1 MPGRQIITDKSM
13 RELKSHGTPE
23 FPFEYYLDDTR
34 QFDNNF
40 IEWHWHNEFEWMYVE
55 SGSVDCLVGL
65 ERFTLGEGDGLFI
78 NSKIIHRFESE
89 SGAVLPNIL
98 FAPEFIAPAE
108 SAIYAEYVKPALL
121 CAVQFYIL
129 HKAAPEH
136 QAVLNA
142 LYTAVQL
149 AADNTPAKT
158 YYTPV
163 ADVATGVTNKLE
175 IQATTLRLWDSF
187 FKLAGDSFNITA
199 DAKDT
204 LLHTRIRTM
213 LQFISGHYREKIS
226 LTDIAAS
233 ANISKSE
240 ALRCFH
246 TAIDSTPVSYL
257 NDYRLG
263 RAKELILSTDDSIT
277 NIAFD
282 TGIENTSYF
291 VRSFKKKYGMTPQSL
306 RKAARHVCTTPTS
319 PSPCSYT

>member
-40 IEWHWHNEFEWMYVE
+40 IEWHWHNEFEWLYVQ
-55 SGSVDCLVGL
+55 SGSVDCLVGF
-65 ERFTLGEGDGLFI
+65 ERFTLEEGDGLFI

-108 SAIYAEYVKPALL
+108 SAIYAEYVKPAILS
-121 CAVQFYIL
+121 AVQFFIL
-129 HKAAPEH
+129 HRSAPEH
-136 QAVLNA
+136 HNVLNA

-175 IQATTLRLWDSF
+175 ILNATLGLWNSF
-187 FKLAGDSFNITA
+187 FKLAGNDFNITA
-199 DAKDT
+199 DARDT
-204 LLHTRIRTM
+204 LLQTRIRTM
-213 LQFISGHYREKIS
+213 LSFIALHYQEKIS
-226 LTDIAAS
+226 LSDIAAS

-246 TAIDSTPVSYL
+246 TAIGSTPVSYL
-257 NDYRLG
+257 NDYRLS
-263 RAKELILSTDDSIT
+263 RAKELILSTSDPIT

-291 VRSFKKKYGMTPQSL
+291 VRCFKKKYGVTPQSL
-306 RKAARHVCTTPTS
+306 RK
-319 PSPCSYT
+319 YKNMNNI

>member
-40 IEWHWHNEFEWMYVE
+40 IEWHWHNEFEWLYVQ
-55 SGSVDCLVGL
+55 SGSVDCLVGF
-65 ERFTLGEGDGLFI
+65 ERFTLEEGDGLFI

-108 SAIYAEYVKPALL
+108 SAIYTEYVKPAILS
-121 CAVQFYIL
+121 AVQFYIL
-129 HKAAPEH
+129 HKSAPEH
-136 QAVLNA
+136 RTVLNA
-142 LYTAVQL
+142 LYTAIQL

-175 IQATTLRLWDSF
+175 ILNTTLYLWNNF
-187 FKLAGDSFNITA
+187 FRLAGSAFNITA
-199 DAKDT
+199 DARDT
-204 LLHTRIRTM
+204 MLQTRIRTM
-213 LQFISGHYREKIS
+213 LSFIASHYQEKIS
-226 LTDIAAS
+226 LSDIAAS

-246 TAIDSTPVSYL
+246 TAIGSTPVGYL
-257 NDYRLG
+257 NDYRLS
-263 RAKELILSTDDSIT
+263 RAKELILSTSDPIT

-291 VRSFKKKYGMTPQSL
+291 VRSFKKKYGVTPQSL
-306 RKAARHVCTTPTS
+306 RKHKNTDNIDYTIPT
-319 PSPCSYT
+319 